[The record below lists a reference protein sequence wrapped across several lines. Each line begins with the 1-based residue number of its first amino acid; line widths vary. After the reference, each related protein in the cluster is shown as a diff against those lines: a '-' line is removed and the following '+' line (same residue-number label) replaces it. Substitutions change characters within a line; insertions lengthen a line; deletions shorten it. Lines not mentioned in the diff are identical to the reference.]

1 MMPPND
7 DTDDETLLKR
17 VAAGDDRA
25 FDAFYLRHRDAIV
38 GYHLRRTA
46 RRELAFDL
54 TAETFAVLIAKADR
68 FDPARGPAVG
78 WLFGIAANTLRES
91 LRRGRVEHEARQRLG
106 HQRIVLEDADLER
119 VDELASAT
127 DERTLAAQLAAL
139 PDAQREAILARVVDE
154 RPYPEI
160 AAELSC
166 SEAVVRKRV
175 ARGLSFLRTRLEG
188 AR

>member
-1 MMPPND
+1 MPPES
-7 DTDDETLLKR
+7 DTDDDVLLAR
-17 VAAGDDRA
+17 LAEGDERA
-25 FDAFYLRHRDAIV
+25 FDAFYLRHRDAIL

-54 TAETFAVLIAKADR
+54 TAETFAASAER
-68 FDPARGPAVG
+68 FDAARGPAVG

-119 VDELASAT
+119 VDDLASTT
-127 DERTLAAQLAAL
+127 DERMLQAQLAAL
-139 PDAQREAILARVVDE
+139 PAAQREAILARVVDE

-160 AAELSC
+160 AAELQC

-175 ARGLSFLRTRLEG
+175 ARGLSLLRTRLEG